1 MAIIPG
7 QATHVAT
14 CTTLFF
20 RCLCILITA
29 SHRPLTCN
37 DADCLPT
44 HPCRQIQQPDTVI
57 PGLDRN
63 QSQQEDGACPSSRI
77 RIRSQRPKPCH
88 HDWRPLTKRLKSDDG
103 AGTSSLAPPNSLDLV
118 EWDWTVDAQLAAHPL
133 VRAPALFP
141 SPACRVPT
149 VQNPNAEMRVAR
161 ASRRSGRWERVGTS
175 RALRPYGL
183 AKEQRTLPKV
193 PSLLFP
199 QTLKNSFSTTHPQ
212 TPRSPCRVMTH

>member
-63 QSQQEDGACPSSRI
+63 QSQQEDSACPSSRI
-77 RIRSQRPKPCH
+77 RIRSQSPKPCH
-88 HDWRPLTKRLKSDDG
+88 HDWRPITKRLKSDDG

-149 VQNPNAEMRVAR
+149 VQNPMPRCVWLVHLGGVGGGNEWGPRGRSDRMVW
-161 ASRRSGRWERVGTS
+161 RRSSEHCQ
-175 RALRPYGL
+175 
-183 AKEQRTLPKV
+183 KF
-193 PSLLFP
+193 LLFFF
-199 QTLKNSFSTTHPQ
+199 LKHSRTVSPPLIRRRPGHPVA
-212 TPRSPCRVMTH
+212 S